1 MPSEPPSSPSSVK
14 GKEAREIVAQSR
26 TAKDMFPNI
35 DESKVMRKVDIRVVP
50 VLCLLYV
57 LAFLDR

>member
-1 MPSEPPSSPSSVK
+1 MSNTEHSSTLS
-14 GKEAREIVAQSR
+14 KEEAEAQSAVSER
-26 TAKDMFPNI
+26 LIEWKVLAKI
-35 DESKVMRKVDIRVVP
+35 DYRVVP